1 MSTCCRI
8 HIDIP
13 KTWASDSNF
22 IPLRNGI
29 RICQSE
35 PQQQR
40 TQRLEHHFPLTPNSM
55 CSPSWVS
62 SQPILT
68 GVKPRWVHDR
78 LLVQFPVLL
87 VQTHIIVGSLGINL
101 LLRMMTQVDPSKG
114 PRGQNKQAHRRKVND
129 LSSKWLPKSTTLW
142 FDFFLR
148 AKHWSKQ
155 ASSCQWISLRENR
168 NRKPSMFPFFMGV
181 SGFNFP

>member
-1 MSTCCRI
+1 MKIASLGLYPSDKAMCGSTYV
-8 HIDIP
+8 HICP
-13 KTWASDSNF
+13 HVAESTLTFRRLELPTPTLSHWGMASGSANPNHNSNAPRGLNIIF
-22 IPLRNGI
+22 HWP
-29 RICQSE
+29 
-35 PQQQR
+35 R
-40 TQRLEHHFPLTPNSM
+40 TQ
-55 CSPSWVS
+55 CAAPSWVS

-148 AKHWSKQ
+148 AKH
-155 ASSCQWISLRENR
+155 
-168 NRKPSMFPFFMGV
+168 
-181 SGFNFP
+181 